1 MAEAFRSW
9 EEWVGEVQKPPGS
22 GTGSPETGADYDL
35 GGDQAGPVF
44 GPDPGAGGGAPTTT
58 QASGTAGGA
67 APGGAAAVFGGAGG
81 GAPPVSS
88 SRPKGQAGEA
98 PSFEVNPFAAPAT
111 SNPLYSGFF
120 DPLAGQIGKGR
131 DALGGAAQIFGQEAG
146 PHRTFESAGGAG
158 AIEQDIET
166 ARGGGAFDLKGSLL
180 GADYTG
186 PGGLSQEAR
195 DQVAEILGGLQP
207 RGRSL
212 LSHGGAEDLLRGRV
226 PGLTTGQYR
235 EEAARILQ
243 DPEYRALAQAYGS
256 GIETLAS
263 DAARLGIEAEQ
274 VAGERR
280 GEEEAIAQAARTYLA
295 GERGEIADPLRAR
308 VEEAKARDRAEREA
322 WARFQETG
330 DPAELEG
337 LGVDPGDF
345 ISEASGKRA
354 EAERIK
360 AEVLARPEYERIKD
374 IPLMDLGVSSHGREK
389 LVWPREWFEENK
401 GKYTKRELRELKDLA
416 RARQRDLEA
425 AGFSP
430 GTAVGPTGRG
440 RLTPEEREGLSRA
453 ERRELKQEKKGAGEF
468 ALYDPLYFEDSA
480 PDLQLPDAR
489 QYITREEGV
498 AITPEALATEEE
510 RARYNAIQAI
520 LGEQDLLEEPT
531 LPYREPEIA
540 GEAERFRAD
549 ELAAVD
555 AQREA
560 LEDLSGR
567 WKRKVGRA
575 RDQARERST
584 GATVT
589 ANLLRGGTGGMSLGG
604 SEILGI
610 GDMLPNL
617 VGIRDV
623 KTPKRRRAT

>member
-35 GGDQAGPVF
+35 GGDGGSVF

-58 QASGTAGGA
+58 HPSGTAGGA
-67 APGGAAAVFGGAGG
+67 APGGAGAVFGGAGG

-88 SRPKGQAGEA
+88 SRPKGQAGET
-98 PSFEVNPFAAPAT
+98 PGFQVNPFAGPTGT
-111 SNPLYSGFF
+111 SSQLYGGFF
-120 DPLAGQIGKGR
+120 GPIHGQIQKGQEV
-131 DALGGAAQIFGQEAG
+131 LGEAGRVFGQEAG

-158 AIEQDIET
+158 AIEADIGK
-166 ARGGGAFDLKGSLL
+166 AREGAFDLGGSLL

-195 DQVAEILGGLQP
+195 DQVAGILGGLQP

-212 LSHGGAEDLLRGRV
+212 RSQGGVEDLLRGTV

-243 DPEYRALAQAYGS
+243 DPEYQALAAAFGG
-256 GIETLAS
+256 GIENLAS

-308 VEEAKARDRAEREA
+308 VEEEEARRRGESEA

-354 EAERIK
+354 EADRVK
-360 AEVLARPEYERIKD
+360 AEVLARPEYEAIKD

-440 RLTPEEREGLSRA
+440 RLTPEEREGLSRE

-531 LPYREPEIA
+531 LPYREPEITQD
-540 GEAERFRAD
+540 EERFREDLGAR
-549 ELAAVD
+549 E
-555 AQREA
+555 EA
-560 LEDLSGR
+560 LGELSR
-567 WKRKVGRA
+567 KWKRGVRRSRRKARA
-575 RDQARERST
+575 DVVTGPNWPSIERSM
-584 GATVT
+584 GSALKLE
-589 ANLLRGGTGGMSLGG
+589 ALRRVLG
-604 SEILGI
+604 E
-610 GDMLPNL
+610 
-617 VGIRDV
+617 DV
-623 KTPKRRRAT
+623 RPGKG